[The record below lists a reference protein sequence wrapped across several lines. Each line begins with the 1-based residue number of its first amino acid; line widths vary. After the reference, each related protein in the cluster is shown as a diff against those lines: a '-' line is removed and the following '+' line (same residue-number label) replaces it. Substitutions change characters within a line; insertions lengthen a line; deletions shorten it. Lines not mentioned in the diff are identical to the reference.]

1 MTVVDFPSVEE
12 TLDAQVRPLL
22 RIHGGG
28 ITVVSV
34 SAAGDI
40 ELEFEGACRACALKT
55 VTYAI
60 AVRERLREL
69 PGVRDVTVRGVNLSR
84 AALDRVAAAYSTHPL
99 MIAGPSSVPDS
110 SRYATFSAAR
120 CADDA

>member
-1 MTVVDFPSVEE
+1 MTVVDVPSVEE
-12 TLDAQVRPLL
+12 ALDAQVRPLL

-28 ITVVSV
+28 IAVMGV

-99 MIAGPSSVPDS
+99 MIAGPSSVPDA
-110 SRYATFSAAR
+110 SRYATFSAAG

>member
-1 MTVVDFPSVEE
+1 MTVVDFASVEE
-12 TLDAQVRPLL
+12 ALDAQVRPLL

-28 ITVVSV
+28 IAVVSV

-84 AALDRVAAAYSTHPL
+84 AALDRVAAAYSDHPL
-99 MIAGPSSVPDS
+99 MIAGPSQGTAS
-110 SRYATFSAAR
+110 
-120 CADDA
+120 CADD

>member
-12 TLDAQVRPLL
+12 ALDAQVRPLL

-28 ITVVSV
+28 IAVVSV

-55 VTYAI
+55 VTYSI
-60 AVRERLREL
+60 AVRQRLREL
-69 PGVRDVTVRGVNLSR
+69 PGVRDVTVRGVNLSHT
-84 AALDRVAAAYSTHPL
+84 ALDRVAAAYSAHPL
-99 MIAGPSSVPDS
+99 MIAGPSQGMEDPL
-110 SRYATFSAAR
+110 
-120 CADDA
+120 

>member
-1 MTVVDFPSVEE
+1 MTVVDLPSVEE
-12 TLDAQVRPLL
+12 ALDAQVRPLL

-28 ITVVSV
+28 IAVVGV

-69 PGVRDVTVRGVNLSR
+69 PGVRNLQVSGVNLSR
-84 AALDRVAAAYSTHPL
+84 AALDRVAAAYSAHPL
-99 MIAGPSSVPDS
+99 MIAGSSQGMKDPL
-110 SRYATFSAAR
+110 
-120 CADDA
+120 

>member
-1 MTVVDFPSVEE
+1 MTVVDLPSVEE
-12 TLDAQVRPLL
+12 ALDAQVRPLL

-28 ITVVSV
+28 IAVVGV

-69 PGVRDVTVRGVNLSR
+69 PGVRDLTVRVVNLSR
-84 AALDRVAAAYSTHPL
+84 AALDRVAAANSDHPL
-99 MIAGPSSVPDS
+99 MIAGL
-110 SRYATFSAAR
+110 SR
-120 CADDA
+120 

>member
-1 MTVVDFPSVEE
+1 VV
-12 TLDAQVRPLL
+12 
-22 RIHGGG
+22 G
-28 ITVVSV
+28 V

-84 AALDRVAAAYSTHPL
+84 AALDRVSVRQAMDFQRRWPTEARVSTR
-99 MIAGPSSVPDS
+99 S
-110 SRYATFSAAR
+110 
-120 CADDA
+120 